1 MPLMISAIAWRR
13 SAPVGSPSVSM
24 PKIAVPAVP
33 MPVRM
38 V

>member
-1 MPLMISAIAWRR
+1 MPLTINAIARRR

-24 PKIAVPAVP
+24 PKIAVPTLP

-38 V
+38 A

>member
-13 SAPVGSPSVSM
+13 SAPFGSPGISM
-24 PKIAVPAVP
+24 PKIAVPTVP

-38 V
+38 A